1 MIEMF
6 FQYIPI
12 KEKIFR
18 IFYKEI
24 EAGELRINPKRIT
37 IEIYMKQNVIFYN
50 TINSPTTKYNYLS
63 NFEVALM
70 TGQDL
75 DILENKI
82 IKKIEKVHEKCY
94 EKIFKENKMLY
105 SVHFYLMKEI
115 LNQYKKYDNDRK
127 IKNEL

>member
-75 DILENKI
+75 DILEKKI

-105 SVHFYLMKEI
+105 NVHFYLMKEI

>member
-1 MIEMF
+1 MF

-37 IEIYMKQNVIFYN
+37 IEIYMNQNVIFYN

-75 DILENKI
+75 DILEKKI

>member
-1 MIEMF
+1 MF

-75 DILENKI
+75 DILEKKI

-105 SVHFYLMKEI
+105 NVHFYLMKEI

>member
-63 NFEVALM
+63 NFEVTLM

-75 DILENKI
+75 DILEKKI

>member
-75 DILENKI
+75 DILEKKI

>member
-1 MIEMF
+1 MIKMF

-24 EAGELRINPKRIT
+24 GAGELRINPKRIT

-75 DILENKI
+75 DILEKKI
-82 IKKIEKVHEKCY
+82 IKKIEKAHKKCY
-94 EKIFKENKMLY
+94 EKLFKENKMFY
-105 SVHFYLMKEI
+105 SVCFYQMKEI
-115 LNQYKKYDNDRK
+115 LNEYKKYDNDRK

>member
-1 MIEMF
+1 MF

-75 DILENKI
+75 DILEKKI

>member
-37 IEIYMKQNVIFYN
+37 IEIYMNQNVIFYN

-75 DILENKI
+75 DILEKKI

>member
-1 MIEMF
+1 VIEMF

-75 DILENKI
+75 DILEKKI